1 MFAILTIEEI
11 FMTKKDFS
19 KNCLS
24 QALMDLL
31 ETHEYSEISI
41 QDIVDKA
48 GFSRMAY
55 YRNFKNTDEMID
67 YYLDAYFINFIND
80 NNLSYHRMGAE
91 KFFLT
96 VFNFLADPK
105 TRKMAET
112 LDKRGL
118 ITHLSAEFVKR
129 IQGGFVPGQSE
140 YFYSFLAGGL
150 FGVYMGWMHSGY
162 KETPEQLAEQAVII
176 TNKIQGKL

>member
-1 MFAILTIEEI
+1 
-11 FMTKKDFS
+11 MTKKDFS

-24 QALMDLL
+24 QALIELL

-41 QDIVDKA
+41 QNIVDKA

-55 YRNFKNTDEMID
+55 YRNFKNLDEMID
-67 YYLDAYFINFIND
+67 YYLDVYFLNFIKDND
-80 NNLSYHRMGAE
+80 LSYHRMGAE

-96 VFNFLADPK
+96 VFNFLASEETK
-105 TRKMAET
+105 RLVET
-112 LDKRGL
+112 LNKRGL
-118 ITHLSAEFVKR
+118 ITHVSAEFVKR

-150 FGVYMGWMHSGY
+150 FGVYMGWLHSGY

>member
-1 MFAILTIEEI
+1 
-11 FMTKKDFS
+11 MTKKDFS

-24 QALMDLL
+24 QALMELL
-31 ETHEYSEISI
+31 ENHEYSDVSI

-55 YRNFKNTDEMID
+55 YRNFKNLDEMID
-67 YYLDAYFINFIND
+67 YYLDAYFLNFIKD
-80 NNLSYHRMGAE
+80 TGLSYRRMGAE

-96 VFNFLADPK
+96 VFNFLASPETK
-105 TRKMAET
+105 KIAEK
-112 LDKRGL
+112 LNKRGL

-150 FGVYMGWMHSGY
+150 FGVYMGWMHNGY

-176 TNKIQGKL
+176 TNKISGKLS